1 MKLVM
6 SEKEVCDI
14 VSSYLSDEKD
24 LNVENIELKKCCNV
38 IELHADIVVDN

>member
-14 VSSYLSDEKD
+14 VSRYLSNENA
-24 LNVENIELKKCCNV
+24 LNVENIELEECCNV

>member
-14 VSSYLSDEKD
+14 VSRYLSDEKD
-24 LNVENIELKKCCNV
+24 LNVENIELRECSNV
-38 IELHADIVVDN
+38 IELHADIVVDD